1 MSYNFLSE
9 DLLSKI
15 AKDSGFLSNAGANF
29 KDGEKLEFVFI
40 AKNNGQ
46 DTLVLR
52 DDSGDQYNV
61 SLEDMGK
68 YLTDDEYNALI
79 QNNQVTDTE
88 ESKQTVATATNVE
101 LSGEAQALDSVDE
114 VGTTEETTET
124 QATTATGDSAQIQ
137 QEIDKL
143 EAMRTANQE
152 SMTVLKEQIED
163 LKDKV
168 EDSISLALEKMEEI
182 EEEQKKQ
189 AEQIVSEEL
198 NRYKNAEG
206 SMTQDE
212 FQNNV
217 SSRLSEINPSMSEA
231 LVHLL
236 SADTNMAL
244 MSNLLGQLGQK
255 VEIDKSYA
263 NQIDTKE
270 QEYEAAKA
278 AEEAAAAAKSCDPI
292 GANFGDVELF
302 DLDGDGEAGQIQIDF
317 FYDEDGDGKINSL
330 SDFVGAEAD
339 AAGGDGWSEMANM
352 DGDGESGV
360 ADDKITGDE
369 LAANNVKVMVTEI
382 DPDGTKSQRAMSIDE
397 FKEQANIKDI
407 SIDAQ
412 KHDDIQQGVTGPF
425 GFSDNENNQ
434 MLGTFDI
441 SLIKDE
447 NNPDSNISTTG
458 YQTLDDESWLV
469 ENYSGN
475 MDLESLGEQG
485 VDVSGVVN
493 QEPSNTAEFEDFL
506 NKYNNEVMPE
516 LRGKIDDA
524 YAQLGFGEDTLDL
537 IKEYTEAEAELE
549 GTRIANELAEKE
561 QEAVLAAEEANSN
574 VEEEPDLTDTP
585 VADTPADDDDAAVTD
600 ESLGDEQTPT
610 GDEDDL
616 FKEFEDEV

>member
-1 MSYNFLSE
+1 MSNNFLSE
-9 DLLSKI
+9 DILSKI
-15 AKDSGFLSNAGANF
+15 AKDTGFLNDAGTKF

-52 DDSGDQYNV
+52 DDSEDDYNV
-61 SLEDMGK
+61 SLEDMEK

-79 QNNQVTDTE
+79 QNNEVIDTE
-88 ESKQTVATATNVE
+88 ESKQTVASATNVE
-101 LSGEAQALDSVDE
+101 LSGEVQALTTVDE
-114 VGTTEETTET
+114 VGSAQETSET

-143 EAMRTANQE
+143 EAMRAANQE
-152 SMTVLKEQIED
+152 SMTTLKEQIED

-168 EDSISLALEKMEEI
+168 EESISLALDKMEEI
-182 EEEQKKQ
+182 EEEQKIK

-231 LVHLL
+231 LVYLL

-244 MSNLLGQLGQK
+244 MTNLLGQLGQK
-255 VEIDKSYA
+255 IQIDKSYA
-263 NQIDTKE
+263 SQIDTKE

-352 DGDGESGV
+352 DGDGENGV
-360 ADDKITGDE
+360 ADGIITGDE

-382 DPDGTKSQRAMSIDE
+382 DSDGTKSQRAMSIDE

-407 SIDAQ
+407 NIGAQ
-412 KHDDIQQGVTGPF
+412 KHENIQDDVTGPF
-425 GFSDNENNQ
+425 GFDDNDNNQ
-434 MLGTFDI
+434 MLGTFNI

-447 NNPDSNISTTG
+447 NNDANNINTIG

-475 MDLESLGEQG
+475 MDLESLSEQA

-493 QEPSNTAEFEDFL
+493 QEASETAEFEDFL
-506 NKYNNEVMPE
+506 NKYNNDVMPE
-516 LRGKIDDA
+516 LRGKINDA
-524 YAQLGFGEDTLDL
+524 YAQLAFSEDTLAQ
-537 IKEYTEAEAELE
+537 IKEYSEAEAELE

-561 QEAVLAAEEANSN
+561 KEAVLAAEEASSNSK
-574 VEEEPDLTDTP
+574 EKTGLAKTP
-585 VADTPADDDDAAVTD
+585 VGETQIGTEEAVVTD
-600 ESLGDEQTPT
+600 ETPGDEQTLT
-610 GDEDDL
+610 GDDDNL
-616 FKEFEDEV
+616 FKEFEDDV

>member
-9 DLLSKI
+9 VLTKI
-15 AKDSGFLSNAGANF
+15 ASDTDFLKNAGASF
-29 KDGEKLEFVFI
+29 KDGEKLEFVFVS
-40 AKNNGQ
+40 KNSNQ
-46 DTLVLR
+46 DTLVLK
-52 DDSGDQYNV
+52 DTSGDYYNV
-61 SLEDMGK
+61 SFQNMEK
-68 YLTDDEYNALI
+68 FLTDEQFKELSNKPVNDNVDI
-79 QNNQVTDTE
+79 N
-88 ESKQTVATATNVE
+88 KATNVE
-101 LSGEAQALDSVDE
+101 LSGEAQALESLDKAN
-114 VGTTEETTET
+114 TAEETDET
-124 QATTATGDSAQIQ
+124 QATTSTADSGKIQ

-152 SMTVLKEQIED
+152 SMTVLKEKIED
-163 LKDKV
+163 LKGKV
-168 EDSISLALEKMEEI
+168 EDSISLALDKMEEI
-182 EEEQKKQ
+182 EEDQKKE

-231 LVHLL
+231 LIHLL

-255 VEIDKSYA
+255 IEIDKSYA

-278 AEEAAAAAKSCDPI
+278 AEQAAAAKSCDPI

-302 DLDGDGEAGQIQIDF
+302 DLDGNGEAGQIQIDF

-330 SDFVGAEAD
+330 TDFVGAKAD
-339 AAGGDGWSEMANM
+339 AAGGDGWSEMSGM
-352 DGDGESGV
+352 DGENGIADG
-360 ADDKITGDE
+360 KITGNE

-382 DPDGTKSQRAMSIDE
+382 NSDGSKSQRAMSIDE

-407 SIDAQ
+407 SISAQ
-412 KHDDIQQGVTGPF
+412 KHENIQQDVTGPF
-425 GFSDNENNQ
+425 GFGDNKNNQ

-441 SLIKDE
+441 SLINDE

-469 ENYSGN
+469 QNYSDN

-485 VDVSGVVN
+485 VNVSDAVK
-493 QEPSNTAEFEDFL
+493 QEPSDTAEFENFI
-506 NKYNNEVMPE
+506 NKYNSEVMPE
-516 LRGKIDDA
+516 LRRKIDDA
-524 YAQLGFGEDTLDL
+524 YVQLGFSEDTLEQ
-537 IKEYTEAEAELE
+537 IKEYSEAEAELE

-561 QEAVLAAEEANSN
+561 QEAALAAEEASNSDT
-574 VEEEPDLTDTP
+574 EEEVLLGEASETEI
-585 VADTPADDDDAAVTD
+585 PADNKESIAAD
-600 ESLGDEQTPT
+600 ESLDDELTPAGDEN
-610 GDEDDL
+610 DL
-616 FKEFEDEV
+616 FKELEDKV